1 MNKVSSVELEGF
13 SNHGEIE
20 VGERV
25 CRVRQ
30 LSNQGGFHQKEKSL
44 LKMMQLH
51 YPVTCLLLNI
61 DIHQCE
67 KLLGK
72 NELLY
77 LSELVPTDRPKIATS
92 QLGFK

>member
-1 MNKVSSVELEGF
+1 MARLKLASEYAESG
-13 SNHGEIE
+13 SY
-20 VGERV
+20 
-25 CRVRQ
+25 Q
-30 LSNQGGFHQKEKSL
+30 NQGGFHQKEKSL

-67 KLLGK
+67 KLGK